1 MGRGVPPGIRAA
13 DPANLAV
20 VKPPI
25 LTRPFLLVS
34 LASLAYFVAD
44 GTSFALVSRFAIS
57 SLGADAFGAGLVFG
71 SFSLS
76 ALVLRPLAGSLADRR
91 GRRPLMVGGSLLFGA
106 VMLAHL
112 LATSVAILVLL
123 RLLLGVAEAAVFVA
137 AFAAEADLAPP
148 ERRGEALTLFSLSLY
163 LGVAVGPLIGEAAF
177 DAAGF
182 PAVWIAS
189 AVLAGIAALMA
200 LAVPETRPPEES
212 GPAQPARLLH
222 PAGILPGL
230 ILMTGVWG
238 MGGYFTL
245 MPPYVVGPLG
255 LDGAR
260 IFLLLFGGTVI
271 LARLLGARLPDQV
284 GARRLSGTALLV
296 TAAGLGLMGILPTVP
311 GLLAGTLL
319 LGLGVAFTTPA
330 LASLTVARAPAT
342 ERGAALGTFSAF
354 IDLAFGAGPIA
365 MGAVAAASTTP
376 MAFLSAA
383 GVALIGA
390 AILWR
395 WLRDAPRP

>member
-1 MGRGVPPGIRAA
+1 MI
-13 DPANLAV
+13 
-20 VKPPI
+20 KPPI

-44 GTSFALVSRFAIS
+44 GTSFALVSRFAIG
-57 SLGADAFGAGLVFG
+57 SLGADALAAGLVFG
-71 SFSLS
+71 AFSLS

-91 GRRPLMVGGSLLFGA
+91 GRRPLMVGGSLLFGF

-112 LATSVAILVLL
+112 LATSVAILVVL
-123 RLLLGVAEAAVFVA
+123 RLLLGVAEALVFVA
-137 AFAAEADLAPP
+137 AFAAEADLAPA

-177 DAAGF
+177 DAGGF
-182 PAVWIAS
+182 PAVWVAS
-189 AVLAGIAALMA
+189 AVLAGVAALTA
-200 LAVPETRPPEES
+200 LPVPETRPPEEP
-212 GPAQPARLLH
+212 GPAQPGRLLH
-222 PAGILPGL
+222 PAGMLPGL

-245 MPPYVVGPLG
+245 MPPYVVGPLD

-260 IFLLLFGGTVI
+260 IFLLIFGGTVI
-271 LARLLGARLPDQV
+271 LARLAGARLPDRI
-284 GARRLSGTALLV
+284 GARRLSGGALLL
-296 TAAGLGLMGILPTVP
+296 TAAGLALMGVLPTVS
-311 GLLAGTLL
+311 GLLGGTLL

-330 LASLTVARAPAT
+330 LASLAVSRAPAN

-354 IDLAFGAGPIA
+354 IDLAFGVGPIA
-365 MGAVAAASTTP
+365 MGAVAAWSTTP

-383 GVALIGA
+383 AVALIGA

-395 WLRDAPRP
+395 WLEDAKPA

>member
-1 MGRGVPPGIRAA
+1 MTRAVA
-13 DPANLAV
+13 
-20 VKPPI
+20 PI

-44 GTSFALVSRFAIS
+44 GTSLALVARFATGP
-57 SLGADAFGAGLVFG
+57 LGADALGAGLTYG
-71 SFSLS
+71 AFSLS
-76 ALVLRPLAGSLADRR
+76 ALVLRPLSGRLADRH

-106 VMLAHL
+106 VMLGHL
-112 LATSVAILVLL
+112 LAVSLAILVVL
-123 RLLLGVAEAAVFVA
+123 RLLLGVAEALVFVA

-148 ERRGEALTLFSLSLY
+148 ERRGEALTFFSLSLY
-163 LGVAVGPLIGEAAF
+163 AGIAVGPLIGEAAF
-177 DAAGF
+177 GAAGF
-182 PAVWIAS
+182 TGVWIAS
-189 AVLAGIAALMA
+189 AVVAGIAAVVA
-200 LAVPETRPPEES
+200 LAVPETRPADEPGRVAS
-212 GPAQPARLLH
+212 GRLLH

-260 IFLLLFGGTVI
+260 LFLLTFGGTVI
-271 LARLLGARLPDQV
+271 VARLLGARLPDRL
-284 GARRLSGTALLV
+284 GARRLSGSALLI
-296 TAAGLGLMGILPTVP
+296 TAAGLGLMGVLPTVS

-330 LASLTVARAPAT
+330 LASLTVSRAPAN

-365 MGAVAAASTTP
+365 MGAVAASSTTP
-376 MAFLSAA
+376 IAFLSAA
-383 GVALIGA
+383 GVALVGA

-395 WLRDAPRP
+395 WLRDAPPA

>member
-1 MGRGVPPGIRAA
+1 
-13 DPANLAV
+13 V

-34 LASLAYFVAD
+34 VASLAYFVAD
-44 GTSFALVSRFAIS
+44 GTSFALVSRFAIG
-57 SLGADAFGAGLVFG
+57 SLGADALGAGLVFG
-71 SFSLS
+71 AFSLS
-76 ALVLRPLAGSLADRR
+76 ALVLRPLAGGLADQR
-91 GRRPLMVGGSLLFGA
+91 GRRPLMVGGSLIFGV

-112 LATSVAILVLL
+112 LATSLAILVVL
-123 RLLLGVAEAAVFVA
+123 RLLLGVAEALVFVA
-137 AFAAEADLAPP
+137 AFAAEADLAPAS
-148 ERRGEALTLFSLSLY
+148 RRGEALTLFSLSLY

-177 DAAGF
+177 AAGGF
-182 PAVWIAS
+182 AAVWIAS
-189 AVLAGIAALMA
+189 AILAAVAALTA
-200 LAVPETRPPEES
+200 VTVPETRPQ
-212 GPAQPARLLH
+212 GDPAPAHSRRLLH
-222 PAGILPGL
+222 PAGVLPGL

-260 IFLLLFGGTVI
+260 IFLLVFGGTVI
-271 LARLLGARLPDQV
+271 LARLAGARLPDRI
-284 GARRLSGTALLV
+284 GARRLSGGALLL
-296 TAAGLGLMGILPTVP
+296 TAAGLALMGVLPTVS
-311 GLLAGTLL
+311 GLLGGTLL

-330 LASLTVARAPAT
+330 LASLTVSRAPAN

-354 IDLAFGAGPIA
+354 IDLAFGVGPIA

-376 MAFLSAA
+376 LAFLSAA
-383 GVALIGA
+383 AVALIGG

-395 WLRDAPRP
+395 WLEDAPAA

>member
-1 MGRGVPPGIRAA
+1 MI
-13 DPANLAV
+13 
-20 VKPPI
+20 KPPI

-44 GTSFALVSRFAIS
+44 GTSLALVARFATGP
-57 SLGADAFGAGLVFG
+57 LGADALGAGLTYG
-71 SFSLS
+71 AFSLS
-76 ALVLRPLAGSLADRR
+76 ALVLRPLSGRLADRN

-112 LATSVAILVLL
+112 LAGSLAILVAL
-123 RLLLGVAEAAVFVA
+123 RLLLGVAEALVFVA

-148 ERRGEALTLFSLSLY
+148 ERRGEALTFFSLSLY
-163 LGVAVGPLIGEAAF
+163 AGVAVGPLIGEAAF
-177 DAAGF
+177 GAGGF

-189 AVLAGIAALMA
+189 AGVAGIAALLA
-200 LAVPETRPPEES
+200 LAVPETRPAGETGTVAS
-212 GPAQPARLLH
+212 GRLLH

-260 IFLLLFGGTVI
+260 LFLLTFGGTVI
-271 LARLLGARLPDQV
+271 VARLLGARLPDRL
-284 GARRLSGTALLV
+284 GARRLSGTALLI
-296 TAAGLGLMGILPTVP
+296 TAAGLGLMGVLPTVS

-330 LASLTVARAPAT
+330 LASLTVSRAPSN

-354 IDLAFGAGPIA
+354 IDLAFGLGPIA
-365 MGAVAAASTTP
+365 MGGVAAASTTP
-376 MAFLSAA
+376 VAFLSAA
-383 GVALIGA
+383 AVALLGA

-395 WLRDAPRP
+395 WLEEAKPA

>member
-1 MGRGVPPGIRAA
+1 M
-13 DPANLAV
+13 AV

-44 GTSFALVSRFAIS
+44 GTSLALVARFATGP
-57 SLGADAFGAGLVFG
+57 LGADAFGAGLTFG
-71 SFSLS
+71 AFSLS
-76 ALVLRPLAGSLADRR
+76 ALVLRPLAGGLADRR

-112 LATSVAILVLL
+112 LASSLAILVVL
-123 RLLLGVAEAAVFVA
+123 RLLLGVAEALVFVA

-163 LGVAVGPLIGEAAF
+163 VGVAVGPLIGEAAF
-177 DAAGF
+177 AAGDF
-182 PAVWIAS
+182 PAVWVAS
-189 AVLAGIAALMA
+189 AILAGIAALVA
-200 LAVPETRPPEES
+200 LAVPETRPAEDPLPE
-212 GPAQPARLLH
+212 PRLAAPRRLLH

-245 MPPYVVGPLG
+245 LPPYAVGPLD

-260 IFLLLFGGTVI
+260 LFLLTFGGTVI
-271 LARLLGARLPDQV
+271 VARLIGVRLPDRI
-284 GARRLSGTALLV
+284 GARRLSGTALLI
-296 TAAGLGLMGILPTVP
+296 TAAGLGLMGLIPTVG

-330 LASLTVARAPAT
+330 LASLTVSRAPVR

-365 MGAVAAASTTP
+365 MGAVAAVSSTP
-376 MAFLSAA
+376 IAFLSAA

-395 WLRDAPRP
+395 WLEDAGSA

>member
-1 MGRGVPPGIRAA
+1 VTRIA
-13 DPANLAV
+13 
-20 VKPPI
+20 PPI

-34 LASLAYFVAD
+34 FASLAYFVSD
-44 GTSFALVSRFAIS
+44 GTSFALISRFAIGELHADA
-57 SLGADAFGAGLVFG
+57 LGAGITFGA
-71 SFSLS
+71 FSLS
-76 ALVLRPLAGSLADRR
+76 ALILRPLAGRLADRS
-91 GRRPLMVGGSLLFGA
+91 GRRRLMMAGALLFGA

-112 LATSVAILVLL
+112 LATSLAILVVL
-123 RLLLGVAEAAVFVA
+123 RLLLGVAEALVFVA
-137 AFAAEADLAPP
+137 AFAASADLAPP

-163 LGVAVGPLIGEAAF
+163 VGIAVGPLIGEAAF
-177 DAAGF
+177 RAGGF

-189 AVLAGIAALMA
+189 ATLAGAAALIA
-200 LAVPETRPPEES
+200 LAVPETRPAD
-212 GPAQPARLLH
+212 GPGPIVPARILH
-222 PAGILPGL
+222 PAGLLPGL

-245 MPPYVVGPLG
+245 MPPYVVGTLG

-260 IFLLLFGGTVI
+260 LFLLAFGATVI
-271 LARLLGARLPDQV
+271 VSRLVGAKLPDRI

-296 TAAGLGLMGILPTVP
+296 TALGLGVMGFLPTVP

-330 LASLTVARAPAT
+330 LGSLTVSRASPS
-342 ERGAALGTFSAF
+342 ERGAALGTFSLF

-365 MGAVAAASTTP
+365 MGAVAAMSSTP
-376 MAFLSAA
+376 VAFLSAA
-383 GVALIGA
+383 AVALIGA

-395 WLRDAPRP
+395 WLEDAPQTAPTGA

>member
-1 MGRGVPPGIRAA
+1 MSTAA
-13 DPANLAV
+13 
-20 VKPPI
+20 PPI

-34 LASLAYFVAD
+34 LASLAYFMAD
-44 GTSFALVSRFAIS
+44 GTSFALVSRFAIGQ
-57 SLGADAFGAGLVFG
+57 LGADAFGAGLVFG
-71 SFSLS
+71 AFSLS

-91 GRRPLMVGGSLLFGA
+91 GRRALMVGGSLLFGA

-112 LATSVAILVLL
+112 LATSVEILVVL
-123 RLLLGVAEAAVFVA
+123 RLLLGVAEALVFVA
-137 AFAAEADLAPP
+137 AFAASADLAPP

-177 DAAGF
+177 DAGGF
-182 PAVWIAS
+182 PAVWIAA
-189 AVLAGIAALMA
+189 AVLAGIAAVTA
-200 LAVPETRPPEES
+200 VVVPETRPVEEPEPVPR
-212 GPAQPARLLH
+212 GRLLH

-260 IFLLLFGGTVI
+260 IFLLIFGGTVI
-271 LARLLGARLPDQV
+271 LARLLGARLPDRI
-284 GARRLSGTALLV
+284 GARRLSGSALLI
-296 TAAGLGLMGILPTVP
+296 TAAGLGLMGLLPTVS

-319 LGLGVAFTTPA
+319 FGLGVAFTTPA
-330 LASLTVARAPAT
+330 LGALTVSLAPPS

-354 IDLAFGAGPIA
+354 IDLAFGVGPIA
-365 MGAVAAASTTP
+365 MGAVAASSTTP
-376 MAFLSAA
+376 IAFLSASA
-383 GVALIGA
+383 VALLGA

-395 WLRDAPRP
+395 WLRDAPA

>member
-1 MGRGVPPGIRAA
+1 M
-13 DPANLAV
+13 

-44 GTSFALVSRFAIS
+44 GTSFALVSRFAIG
-57 SLGADAFGAGLVFG
+57 SLGADALGAGLVFG

-76 ALVLRPLAGSLADRR
+76 ALVLRPLAGGLADQR
-91 GRRPLMVGGSLLFGA
+91 GRRPLMIGGSLLFGV

-112 LATSVAILVLL
+112 LATSVAILVVL
-123 RLLLGVAEAAVFVA
+123 RVLLGVAEAAVFVA

-177 DAAGF
+177 DAGGF
-182 PAVWIAS
+182 AAVWIAS
-189 AVLAGIAALMA
+189 AALAGVAAITA
-200 LAVPETRPPEES
+200 LAVPETRPQEES
-212 GPAQPARLLH
+212 GPAQHARLVH
-222 PAGILPGL
+222 PAGVLPGL

-260 IFLLLFGGTVI
+260 LFLLTFGGTVI
-271 LARLLGARLPDQV
+271 LARLLGARLPDQI

-296 TAAGLGLMGILPTVP
+296 TAAGLGLMGLLPTVS

-330 LASLTVARAPAT
+330 LATLTVSRAPAS

-365 MGAVAAASTTP
+365 MGAVAASSTTP
-376 MAFLSAA
+376 IAFLSAA
-383 GVALIGA
+383 GVALVGA

-395 WLRDAPRP
+395 WLRDATPP

>member
-1 MGRGVPPGIRAA
+1 MI
-13 DPANLAV
+13 
-20 VKPPI
+20 KPPI

-44 GTSFALVSRFAIS
+44 GTSLALVARFATGPLHS
-57 SLGADAFGAGLVFG
+57 DAFGAGLTFG
-71 SFSLS
+71 AFSLS
-76 ALVLRPLAGSLADRR
+76 ALVLRPLAGGLADRR

-112 LATSVAILVLL
+112 LAGSLLVLVVL
-123 RLLLGVAEAAVFVA
+123 RLLLGVAEAVVFVA
-137 AFAAEADLAPP
+137 AFAAEADLAPA
-148 ERRGEALTLFSLSLY
+148 ERRGEALTYFSLSLY
-163 LGVAVGPLIGEAAF
+163 AGIAVGPLIGEAAF
-177 DAAGF
+177 DKGGF

-189 AVLAGIAALMA
+189 AVMAGIAALVA
-200 LAVPETRPPEES
+200 LAVPETRPADEP
-212 GPAQPARLLH
+212 GPRAPGRLLH
-222 PAGILPGL
+222 PAGVLPGL

-245 MPPYVVGPLG
+245 LPPYAVGPLG

-260 IFLLLFGGTVI
+260 IFLLTFGGTVI
-271 LARLLGARLPDQV
+271 VARLVGARLPDRI

-296 TAAGLGLMGILPTVP
+296 IASGLALMGFLPTVS

-330 LASLTVARAPAT
+330 LASLTVSRAPPS

-354 IDLAFGAGPIA
+354 IDLAFGAGPIV
-365 MGAVAAASTTP
+365 MGAVAASSTTP
-376 MAFLSAA
+376 IAFLSAA

-395 WLRDAPRP
+395 WLRDATPA